1 MSRHGGEPED
11 ITAVAERH
19 GISVEELNADIAT
32 LTLLGDRAIE
42 SDWLL
47 SLRVSQQADQLTL
60 SSDGPFRRPVRLSPE
75 EQLATSLPWRLIQRD
90 RHWRRAS
97 RLFSRAMLRARAP
110 RARKIRRRPRS
121 SMPVRFA
128 VRERLAMNIEYAGEG
143 ERDVR
148 SRMIHPYQVAE
159 FGISTY
165 IVAWAEDVSAWRR
178 FRLDRIVSASLT
190 TTQFDRRPDFT
201 ANQSPTDAFR
211 PGAQVEH
218 VTVRFRKETAPWVA
232 EFFSEHESLPDGS
245 VLVRFDASSTDW
257 LIRRVLEFG
266 ADAEVVE
273 PPRYRDAVRRAIA

>member
-1 MSRHGGEPED
+1 MIRCPS
-11 ITAVAERH
+11 TAVAERH

-47 SLRVSQQADQLTL
+47 SLRISQQADQVTL
-60 SSDGPFRRPVRLSPE
+60 SSGGPFRRPVRLSPE
-75 EQLATSLPWRLIQRD
+75 EQLATQLALALDPEGKALAARL
-90 RHWRRAS
+90 AAV
-97 RLFSRAMLRARAP
+97 FAGNATGTRAP
-110 RARKIRRRPRS
+110 GQEDPPPAAIIDA
-121 SMPVRFA
+121 VRFA

-178 FRLDRIVSASLT
+178 FRLDRIISASLT

-201 ANQSPTDAFR
+201 Q
-211 PGAQVEH
+211 
-218 VTVRFRKETAPWVA
+218 
-232 EFFSEHESLPDGS
+232 
-245 VLVRFDASSTDW
+245 
-257 LIRRVLEFG
+257 
-266 ADAEVVE
+266 
-273 PPRYRDAVRRAIA
+273 